1 MKKDSPSG
9 VLVPGGL
16 LLGMGVGF
24 LTGNLLAGLF
34 IGLGGGLLLMAI
46 VELVLNNKKNNAK

>member
-1 MKKDSPSG
+1 MSKDSPSG

-24 LTGNLLAGLF
+24 LVNNLLAGLF
-34 IGLGGGLLLMAI
+34 IGLGGGLITMAI
-46 VELVLNNKKNNAK
+46 IELTLSNKKRNDK

>member
-34 IGLGGGLLLMAI
+34 IGLGSGLILMVITDLLL
-46 VELVLNNKKNNAK
+46 NKNKG

>member
-16 LLGMGVGF
+16 LLGMGIGF
-24 LTGNLLAGLF
+24 LTDNLIAGLF
-34 IGLGGGLLLMAI
+34 IGLGSGLILMTVIELLLQS
-46 VELVLNNKKNNAK
+46 KRKQ